1 VRPFFIA
8 ALVVAVGCTSPNYE
22 ANPPTLWLAM
32 NTGQTG
38 MVLIGEEPHP
48 Y

>member
-8 ALVVAVGCTSPNYE
+8 ALVVAGCASPNYD

-32 NTGQTG
+32 NTDQTG